1 MLFGQ
6 IWRREGDPQDVADEM
21 IKKQKNDLDRLK
33 LKSSTIVFLKRK
45 IVTFVLLTNC
55 KYF

>member
-1 MLFGQ
+1 MIMALDPMLFGQ

-33 LKSSTIVFLKRK
+33 LKSSTIVF
-45 IVTFVLLTNC
+45 
-55 KYF
+55 